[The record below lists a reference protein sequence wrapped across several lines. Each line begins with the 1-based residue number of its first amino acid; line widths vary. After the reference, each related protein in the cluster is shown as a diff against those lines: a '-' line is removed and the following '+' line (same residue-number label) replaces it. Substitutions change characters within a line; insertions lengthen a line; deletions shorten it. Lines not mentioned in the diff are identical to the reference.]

1 MTKTEMLTL
10 LGNKVRLCEKCPDLV
25 ASRRQPVFGEG
36 SSNTRIVFMGE
47 APGRTED
54 KEGRPFCGESGRL
67 LDNIIKACGWRR
79 EDVYILNTVKCH
91 PDWNRTPTQEE
102 ACNCRPFLD
111 LQLKIIRPEIIVC
124 LGAVAAQNLLGTT
137 ESVNQLRNRWHEYSH
152 PPVQAKVRVT
162 FHPAYILRNPADK
175 SKVWEDMKAVLGEL
189 DGCTTT

>member
-1 MTKTEMLTL
+1 MTKGDMLTL
-10 LGNKVRLCEKCPDLV
+10 LGSKVHTCEKCPDLV

-36 SSNTRIVFMGE
+36 DPNARVVFMGE

-54 KEGRPFCGESGRL
+54 KENRPFCGESGRL

-91 PDWNRTPTQEE
+91 PDWNRTPTPEE
-102 ACNCRPFLD
+102 TCNCRPYLE
-111 LQLKIIRPEIIVC
+111 LQLKIIRPRIIIC

-137 ESVNQLRNRWHEYSH
+137 ESVNSLRSRWHEYSH
-152 PPVQAKVRVT
+152 PPVRAKVRVT

-175 SKVWEDMKAVLGEL
+175 GKIWEDMKAVLGEL
-189 DGCTTT
+189 DG